1 MKRIIAAVF
10 LALSLVTFA
19 VPASLLAAP
28 QQAPQQQSQ
37 TVNINTAGLEEL
49 VKLPGIGKVTAER
62 IIAWRQANGPFAS
75 VDDLVKVKG
84 VGKKTLEKLRAS
96 LVAE

>member
-1 MKRIIAAVF
+1 MKRLLTAAF
-10 LALSLVTFA
+10 LALTLVTFA
-19 VPASLLAAP
+19 VPASLFAAP
-28 QQAPQQQSQ
+28 QQVRQEQ
-37 TVNINTAGLEEL
+37 TQAVNINTAGLDEL

-62 IIAWRQANGPFAS
+62 IVAYRQANGPFAS

>member
-1 MKRIIAAVF
+1 MKRIFAAVVF
-10 LALSLVTFA
+10 ALTLVTFA

-28 QQAPQQQSQ
+28 QQSQQELAQPI
-37 TVNINTAGLEEL
+37 NINTADFGQL

-62 IIAWRQANGPFAS
+62 IVAYRQANGPFAS

-84 VGKKTLEKLRAS
+84 VGKKTLEKL
-96 LVAE
+96 